1 MEEYDSWEKYTKQPL
16 VRLKGCK
23 ARSSHP
29 AAEVRVRHTEQRQI
43 FSQCPSDKG
52 GSTGPFEQKTGNVSD
67 PPTLSKA
74 SSSDLGIKCESPRRI
89 QNTPG
94 GPTLAYLCSAVSHHT
109 PPPAPAMY
117 IPTSSPYSHSSYPNT
132 YCFSSCATACSF
144 LLLDLDPGCSLYQ
157 LHFLLPIP
165 TA

>member
-1 MEEYDSWEKYTKQPL
+1 MKAGWRNMYDSWEKYTKQPL

-43 FSQCPSDKG
+43 FSHCPSDKG

-74 SSSDLGIKCESPRRI
+74 SSSDLGITCKSPRRI

-94 GPTLAYLCSAVSHHT
+94 GPTLAYLCSPVSHHT
-109 PPPAPAMY
+109 SPPC
-117 IPTSSPYSHSSYPNT
+117 IYPQAAHT
-132 YCFSSCATACSF
+132 VTLAIQTLTASLPLPQHALSCF
-144 LLLDLDPGCSLYQ
+144 
-157 LHFLLPIP
+157 
-165 TA
+165 